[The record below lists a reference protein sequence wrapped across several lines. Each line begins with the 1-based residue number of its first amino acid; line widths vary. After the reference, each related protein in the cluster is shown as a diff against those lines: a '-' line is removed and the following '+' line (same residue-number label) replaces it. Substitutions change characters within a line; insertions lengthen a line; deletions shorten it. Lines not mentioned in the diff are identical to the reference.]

1 MVTPHPR
8 FLGGEKRMKSIG
20 SGGVGRGPLRVTV
33 LAGGVG
39 VEREVSLQ
47 SGAGVFEAMKRLG
60 HRAVLCDIGPGDLSA
75 LDEPADF
82 VFIALHGE
90 FGEDGRLQRELD
102 RRGLPYC
109 GSGAE
114 ASSAAF
120 NKVKAKRGFAAAGVP
135 TPAYVVATA
144 SSFEEALTRMHPPC
158 VVKPSAS
165 GSSVGT
171 SIPKDRTSLAA
182 AVRERIEAEGEAL
195 IEQYI
200 RGPELTVGVL
210 GETALPVC
218 QIRTKREFYDYQAKY
233 IDDDTEYLFDVDL
246 PGELLAHVQRL
257 SLAAHRALGCEVFSR
272 VDWMIDRESGSPFA
286 LEVNTIPGFTTHSLL
301 PKAAARVGIT
311 FDGLVQR
318 IVDESLDRWE
328 ARRCDASAG
337 GRRAVAV

>member
-1 MVTPHPR
+1 
-8 FLGGEKRMKSIG
+8 MKSIG
-20 SGGVGRGPLRVTV
+20 NGGAGRGPLRVTV

-47 SGAGVFEAMKRLG
+47 SGAGVFEAMRRLG
-60 HRAVLCDIGPGDLSA
+60 HHAALRDISPNDLSA

-90 FGEDGRLQRELD
+90 FGEDGGLQHELD
-102 RRGLPYC
+102 RRGIAYC

-120 NKVKAKRGFAAAGVP
+120 NKVTAKRRFAAAGVP

-144 SSFEEALTRMHPPC
+144 ENLEDALARMHPPC

-171 SIPKDRTSLAA
+171 SIPKDRASLAA
-182 AVRERIEAEGEAL
+182 AARERINAEGEAL

-210 GETALPVC
+210 GEAALPVC

-233 IDDDTEYLFDVDL
+233 LDDDTEYLFDVDL
-246 PGELLAHVQRL
+246 PEELLARVQRL

-272 VDWMIDRESGSPFA
+272 VDWMIDGGSGSPFA
-286 LEVNTIPGFTTHSLL
+286 LEVNTIPGFTSHSLL

-318 IVDESLDRWE
+318 IVDASLDRWE
-328 ARRCDASAG
+328 ARRCDGSARV
-337 GRRAVAV
+337 RRAVAV